1 MSYPRYCRLQ
11 RSSGSYR
18 GTARRGAS
26 VQLRPQD
33 VIDPP
38 LSLSNEVLEGYDEAA
53 SRVVHRLSVND
64 IVRNAGLPHSVTCLG
79 VASRGEYKIVLS
91 NM

>member
-1 MSYPRYCRLQ
+1 VSYPRYCRL
-11 RSSGSYR
+11 RHSSGSYR
-18 GTARRGAS
+18 GTARQGVS
-26 VQLRPQD
+26 VQLRPRD

-38 LSLSNEVLEGYDEAA
+38 SSLLDEVLEGYDEAA
-53 SRVVHRLSVND
+53 SRVVHRLSMND
-64 IVRNAGLPHSVTCLG
+64 VVRNARLPHSVTCLG